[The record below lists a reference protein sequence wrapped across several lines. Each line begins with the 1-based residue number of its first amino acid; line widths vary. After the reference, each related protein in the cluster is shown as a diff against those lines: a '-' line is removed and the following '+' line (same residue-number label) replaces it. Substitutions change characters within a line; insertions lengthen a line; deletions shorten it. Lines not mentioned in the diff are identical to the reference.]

1 MPVGGSSDT
10 GGGKVGAAGKGNVGA
25 AEGEARHGGSETAN
39 IKASNPKLKME
50 TQPTSKTSLPQDGD
64 NDAEPQPEQFPS
76 EELGTIVELDGGSIN
91 NSKASSE
98 AGGGRVKLQFKQK
111 IGEKRS
117 SWSSQRVCSGFK
129 YLALG

>member
-10 GGGKVGAAGKGNVGA
+10 GGWKGGAAGKGHVGA

-39 IKASNPKLKME
+39 IKASNPKKLKME
-50 TQPTSKTSLPQDGD
+50 TQPTSQTSLPQDGD

-76 EELGTIVELDGGSIN
+76 EELGTIVERDGGSIN

-98 AGGGRVKLQFKQK
+98 AGGGRLKQFKQK

-117 SWSSQRVCSGFK
+117 SSQRVCLGFK

>member
-10 GGGKVGAAGKGNVGA
+10 GGGKGGAAGKGHVGA

-39 IKASNPKLKME
+39 IKASNPKKLKME
-50 TQPTSKTSLPQDGD
+50 TQPTSQTSLPQNGD
-64 NDAEPQPEQFPS
+64 NDAKPQPEQFPS

-98 AGGGRVKLQFKQK
+98 AGGGRVKQFKQK
-111 IGEKRS
+111 IGEQRS
-117 SWSSQRVCSGFK
+117 SPQRVCWGFK